1 MVVANTTYEP
11 EPPKSSFGFS
21 FNNFSFKGVLD
32 KVLTLEPFLN
42 PADDEYEATAIEQPG
57 QIVGA
62 AGAGANVN
70 CIFKN
75 TGKTAW
81 PTNV

>member
-42 PADDEYEATAIEQPG
+42 PADDEYEATAIE
-57 QIVGA
+57 
-62 AGAGANVN
+62 
-70 CIFKN
+70 
-75 TGKTAW
+75 
-81 PTNV
+81 